1 MRRSSD
7 EEQYKADN
15 KKEAYFHPT
24 CIVIV
29 GIKVLATLI
38 PIKLLKINKYP
49 ESNTRR
55 GTPYGKVTKA
65 QENTTHKRA
74 TMSALSQQVITRNRQ
89 DSIPNTNMKH
99 K

>member
-1 MRRSSD
+1 MKLLAFIFEQPSYFKPGQSIMRRSSD

-15 KKEAYFHPT
+15 KKDAYFHPT

-38 PIKLLKINKYP
+38 LIKLLKINKYP

-74 TMSALSQQVITRNRQ
+74 TM
-89 DSIPNTNMKH
+89 
-99 K
+99 